1 MGTSHRCSPCFT
13 IGQLVFDVISS
24 SHFGSI
30 LGRDVARCD
39 VNPTLLFR
47 GRILMTGRIASCHH
61 SLGTNSTSSF
71 LDLNVPI
78 IAPIISPR
86 VFDQPVLL
94 SISSLA
100 PTNDGDGMINGFL
113 TTSVEHRSGPVIHES
128 LISSIDDTDD
138 SSIFV
143 DQTF

>member
-1 MGTSHRCSPCFT
+1 MGTSHRCSPGFT

-47 GRILMTGRIASCHH
+47 GRILMTGRIAGCHH

-100 PTNDGDGMINGFL
+100 PTNDSNGMINGL
-113 TTSVEHRSGPVIHES
+113 LATSVEHSSGPIIHKS